1 MSHLTTSQILQ
12 IIDGTIANGV
22 RTQLLAHLEA
32 CPRCRREVDFQ
43 RKLERVVRSA
53 PLAQPSHKFTQ
64 DVIAQVVPRSRKSW
78 SSKLIDNLSSVL
90 AMGFV
95 LTIVWYA
102 ANVPVTASST
112 TQPSV
117 FSEVIK
123 TYVEYYSRVR
133 EFVAK
138 NQPGIT
144 AQPAKERSTNSG
156 DVILLTVV
164 SVLILVGIDRFVV
177 RRVIKIRA

>member
-1 MSHLTTSQILQ
+1 MSHLTTNQILQ
-12 IIDGTIANGV
+12 VVDGTIANGV
-22 RTQLLAHLEA
+22 RTELLSHLEA

-43 RKLERVVRSA
+43 RKLERVARSA
-53 PLAQPSHKFTQ
+53 PLVRPSQNFTR
-64 DVIAQVVPRSRKSW
+64 DVIALVVPRSKKSW
-78 SSKLIDNLSSVL
+78 STKLIDNLSSVL

-102 ANVPVTASST
+102 ANIPVTPSAT

-123 TYVEYYSRVR
+123 TYVDYYSSAR
-133 EFVAK
+133 EFVTK
-138 NQPGIT
+138 NQPRIS
-144 AQPAKERSTNSG
+144 AQPAKEHSSNPEE
-156 DVILLTVV
+156 VVLLTVV

-177 RRVIKIRA
+177 RRVIKLHT

>member
-1 MSHLTTSQILQ
+1 MSHLTTSQIFQ
-12 IIDGTIANGV
+12 VIDGTIANGA
-22 RTQLLAHLEA
+22 RTELLAHLEA
-32 CPRCRREVDFQ
+32 CPRCRHEVDFQ
-43 RKLERVVRSA
+43 RKLERVAKSA
-53 PLAQPSHKFTQ
+53 PLTQPSQVFTAN
-64 DVIAQVVPRSRKSW
+64 VISQVAPRSKKSW
-78 SSKLIDNLSSVL
+78 TSKLIDNLSSVL

-102 ANVPVTASST
+102 ANIPVTASST
-112 TQPSV
+112 TRPSV

-123 TYVEYYSRVR
+123 TYVDYYSRAR

-138 NQPGIT
+138 NQIRLT
-144 AQPAKERSTNSG
+144 AEPPKERSSNTD
-156 DVILLTVV
+156 DVVLLTVA